1 LILHRCASPDHY
13 HKISDDETSTE
24 ARQEGGSAEDPSEKI
39 MASWTFNV
47 KFPYDTQF
55 TFGSLM
61 FAAGED

>member
-1 LILHRCASPDHY
+1 LILHCCASPDHY
-13 HKISDDETSTE
+13 HKISDDETSIE